1 MTGTEPHTPETKQ
14 IQKYWTIPELKL
26 AMQLWR
32 DGETREHIADALG
45 RTLGSVHDQIQRNRA
60 MFPRRIERGTK
71 AEPIKHIE
79 MKIMIP
85 VAMHAKLKRCAGA
98 EGVSMSKFIREAV
111 KAKL

>member
-1 MTGTEPHTPETKQ
+1 MTGTEPKQ

-32 DGETREHIADALG
+32 DGETREHIAEALG

-60 MFPRRIERGTK
+60 MFPRRVERGTK

-79 MKIMIP
+79 MKLLVP
-85 VAMHAKLKRCAGA
+85 KPLHAEIKEAAGA
-98 EGVSMSKFIREAV
+98 RGVSMSKFIRDAV
-111 KAKL
+111 KTCL